1 MIHLNNAGAALPP
14 AIVTETML
22 RYLETEAREG
32 GYETADRYKAEI
44 ADFYQA
50 TAELLHTHARNIAFA
65 GSATDAYMR
74 ALCAIPFSAGSII
87 LTSNHDYVS
96 NQIAFLALKRR
107 FGVEIMRCP
116 DKPTGGFDPD
126 IMLELIGR
134 LRPLVVAV
142 THVPTYSGLVQ
153 PVERLGNAC
162 REVGAWYLVDA
173 CQSAGQIDLDVS
185 VIGCDFL
192 TATMRKYLR
201 GPRGAGFL
209 FASDRVFEA
218 GLEMPVADMF
228 GASWT
233 SPDTYEMRPDAGRFE
248 FWEKSPALLLGSG
261 AALRYALQT
270 GLPWIEYRVS
280 ELAASLRTQLRNI
293 PGVQVLDRG
302 DRLCGIVTAH
312 AAHWE
317 MNQVLHYLKENGVN
331 ARASTRAVAQI
342 DFPEKHV
349 EWALRLSPHYYNT
362 EAELARV
369 VELLSQ
375 LA

>member
-1 MIHLNNAGAALPP
+1 
-14 AIVTETML
+14 
-22 RYLETEAREG
+22 
-32 GYETADRYKAEI
+32 
-44 ADFYQA
+44 
-50 TAELLHTHARNIAFA
+50 
-65 GSATDAYMR
+65 
-74 ALCAIPFSAGSII
+74 
-87 LTSNHDYVS
+87 
-96 NQIAFLALKRR
+96 
-107 FGVEIMRCP
+107 MRCP